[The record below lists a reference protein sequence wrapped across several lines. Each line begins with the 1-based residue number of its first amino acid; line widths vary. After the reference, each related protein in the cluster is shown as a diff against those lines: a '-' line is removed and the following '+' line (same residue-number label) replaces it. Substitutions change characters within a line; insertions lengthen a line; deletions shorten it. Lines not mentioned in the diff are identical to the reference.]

1 MSEKFETEA
10 PGPDVMEAENR
21 TENVDGSVRL
31 DPQRRMMTGC
41 HADDDGDCNHAQ
53 CPQLRDKEPDTTGR
67 HCPLDLIPEV

>member
-31 DPQRRMMTGC
+31 DPEVARE
-41 HADDDGDCNHAQ
+41 A
-53 CPQLRDKEPDTTGR
+53 EPVI
-67 HCPLDLIPEV
+67 CQIKL